1 MQSNTLDIIIDRL
14 FKSLSKLNMELYDY
28 VEYTFYLFCLKEY
41 LMPINK
47 FTIFINRKCI
57 SIICIFSDLTSIAQ
71 LNGIL
76 KKQI

>member
-41 LMPINK
+41 LMPINLLYS
-47 FTIFINRKCI
+47 
-57 SIICIFSDLTSIAQ
+57 SIENVLV
-71 LNGIL
+71 
-76 KKQI
+76 